1 MTCGDGRGYCLL
13 GLDCTLDEEF
23 LPDPEGHCKGLQNAF
38 TPSAYFSCCKYK
50 NLTGVDNF
58 VYTMVDPAVSTL
70 VNSYTESTTEKMSL
84 DSEKLKDSTKQ
95 EPVVKSDSDI
105 MEEFNKH
112 MENVKLKND
121 DRDKDVFTSTTTT
134 ATREDDENTVVIDN
148 TESNSEEESF
158 EEEEEDD
165 DDEGEEEQDSESD
178 EKSENEDVKTI
189 QLGESIFLKAFQI
202 GQLYNIQREF

>member
-1 MTCGDGRGYCLL
+1 MTCGDSRGYCLL

-70 VNSYTESTTEKMSL
+70 VNSYTDSTTEKMSL
-84 DSEKLKDSTKQ
+84 DNEKLKDSTKQ

-121 DRDKDVFTSTTTT
+121 DRDKDVITSTTTT
-134 ATREDDENTVVIDN
+134 TTTTHEDDENTVVIDN
-148 TESNSEEESF
+148 TESDSEEESF

-178 EKSENEDVKTI
+178 EKSENDDVKTI
-189 QLGESIFLKAFQI
+189 QLGESIFSKSFLD
-202 GQLYNIQREF
+202 R

>member
-1 MTCGDGRGYCLL
+1 MISGVMTCGDSRGYCLL

-70 VNSYTESTTEKMSL
+70 VNSYTDSTTEKMSL
-84 DSEKLKDSTKQ
+84 DNEKLKDSTKQ

-121 DRDKDVFTSTTTT
+121 DRDKDVITSTTTT
-134 ATREDDENTVVIDN
+134 TTTTHEDDENTVVIDN
-148 TESNSEEESF
+148 TESDSEEESS

-165 DDEGEEEQDSESD
+165 DDEGEEEQDSQSD
-178 EKSENEDVKTI
+178 EKSENDDVKTI
-189 QLGESIFLKAFQI
+189 QLGESIFSKSFLD
-202 GQLYNIQREF
+202 R

>member
-23 LPDPEGHCKGLQNAF
+23 LPDSEGHCKGLQNAF

-70 VNSYTESTTEKMSL
+70 VNSYSDSTTEKMNMDNDNL
-84 DSEKLKDSTKQ
+84 KNDIKDSTKLDLG
-95 EPVVKSDSDI
+95 PIKNNTDI
-105 MEEFNKH
+105 IEEFHKH

-121 DRDKDVFTSTTTT
+121 LKDHKDVVSTSTTETT
-134 ATREDDENTVVIDN
+134 HEISHPHVEINNEED
-148 TESNSEEESF
+148 SEEESSEEDD
-158 EEEEEDD
+158 EEEEE
-165 DDEGEEEQDSESD
+165 GESD
-178 EKSENEDVKTI
+178 DKSENNDIKTI
-189 QLGESIFLKAFQI
+189 QLGELI
-202 GQLYNIQREF
+202 GFIYSCSYFCLATNNMKI

>member
-70 VNSYTESTTEKMSL
+70 VNSYTDSTTEKMSL
-84 DSEKLKDSTKQ
+84 DNEKLKDSTKQ

-134 ATREDDENTVVIDN
+134 TTTTHEDDENTVVIDN
-148 TESNSEEESF
+148 TESDSEEESS

-165 DDEGEEEQDSESD
+165 DDEGEEEQDSQSD
-178 EKSENEDVKTI
+178 EKTENDDVKTI
-189 QLGESIFLKAFQI
+189 QLGESIFSKSFLD
-202 GQLYNIQREF
+202 R

>member
-1 MTCGDGRGYCLL
+1 MTCGDSRGYCLL

-84 DSEKLKDSTKQ
+84 DNEKLKDSTKQ

-121 DRDKDVFTSTTTT
+121 DRDKDVITSTTTT
-134 ATREDDENTVVIDN
+134 ATTTTHEDDENTVVIDN
-148 TESNSEEESF
+148 TESDSEEESS

-165 DDEGEEEQDSESD
+165 DDEGEEEQDSQSD
-178 EKSENEDVKTI
+178 EKTENDDVKTI
-189 QLGESIFLKAFQI
+189 QLGESIFSKSFLD
-202 GQLYNIQREF
+202 R

>member
-1 MTCGDGRGYCLL
+1 MTCGDSRGYCLL

-70 VNSYTESTTEKMSL
+70 VNSYTDSTTEKMNL
-84 DSEKLKDSTKQ
+84 DNDKLKDSTKQ

-121 DRDKDVFTSTTTT
+121 DRDKDVITSTTTT
-134 ATREDDENTVVIDN
+134 TTTTHEDDENTVVIDN
-148 TESNSEEESF
+148 TESDSEEESS

-178 EKSENEDVKTI
+178 EKTENDDVKTI
-189 QLGESIFLKAFQI
+189 QLGESIFSKSFLD
-202 GQLYNIQREF
+202 R

>member
-1 MTCGDGRGYCLL
+1 MTCGDSRGYCLL

-70 VNSYTESTTEKMSL
+70 VNSYTDSTTEKMSL
-84 DSEKLKDSTKQ
+84 DNEKLKDSTKQ

-121 DRDKDVFTSTTTT
+121 DRDKDVITSTTTT
-134 ATREDDENTVVIDN
+134 TTTHEDDENTVVIDN
-148 TESNSEEESF
+148 TESDSEEESS

-165 DDEGEEEQDSESD
+165 DDEGEEEQDSQSD

-189 QLGESIFLKAFQI
+189 QLGESIFSKSFLD
-202 GQLYNIQREF
+202 R

>member
-1 MTCGDGRGYCLL
+1 MTCGDSRGYCLL

-84 DSEKLKDSTKQ
+84 DNEKLKDSTKQ

-121 DRDKDVFTSTTTT
+121 DRHKDVITSTTTT
-134 ATREDDENTVVIDN
+134 TTTTHEDDENTVVIDN
-148 TESNSEEESF
+148 TESDSEEESS
-158 EEEEEDD
+158 EEEEGDD

-178 EKSENEDVKTI
+178 EKSENDDVKTI
-189 QLGESIFLKAFQI
+189 QLGESIFSKSFLD
-202 GQLYNIQREF
+202 R

>member
-1 MTCGDGRGYCLL
+1 MTCGDSRGYCLL

-84 DSEKLKDSTKQ
+84 DNEKLKDSTKQ

-121 DRDKDVFTSTTTT
+121 DRHKDVITSTTTT
-134 ATREDDENTVVIDN
+134 TTTTHEDDENTVVIDN
-148 TESNSEEESF
+148 TESDSEEESF

-189 QLGESIFLKAFQI
+189 QLGESIFSKSFLD
-202 GQLYNIQREF
+202 R